1 MNESE
6 EKAYHVK
13 RERLEDGGGGGG
25 GGGSRRLLLEVIAA
39 SFLEYSLNNLMVHLS
54 TTAPILFRSLWSPEE
69 FILLLEERGRERERD
84 SVLLVK

>member
-13 RERLEDGGGGGG
+13 RERLEDG

-69 FILLLEERGRERERD
+69 FILLLEKRERETRFY
-84 SVLLVK
+84 

>member
-13 RERLEDGGGGGG
+13 RERLEDGG

-69 FILLLEERGRERERD
+69 FILLLEKRERERERLGFI
-84 SVLLVK
+84 S

>member
-13 RERLEDGGGGGG
+13 RERLEDGAGGGG

-69 FILLLEERGRERERD
+69 FILLSEKRERERERLGFI
-84 SVLLVK
+84 S

>member
-13 RERLEDGGGGGG
+13 RERLEDGGG

>member
-13 RERLEDGGGGGG
+13 RERLEDGGG

-69 FILLLEERGRERERD
+69 FILLLEKRERERERD

>member
-13 RERLEDGGGGGG
+13 RERLEDGGG

-69 FILLLEERGRERERD
+69 FILLLEKRERERD

>member
-13 RERLEDGGGGGG
+13 RERLEDGGG

-69 FILLLEERGRERERD
+69 FILLLEKRERETRFY
-84 SVLLVK
+84 

>member
-13 RERLEDGGGGGG
+13 RERLEDGGG

-54 TTAPILFRSLWSPEE
+54 TTAPILFLSLEPEE
-69 FILLLEERGRERERD
+69 SSAVAIKEKENQFYCY
-84 SVLLVK
+84 